1 MRVMVTGSNRGI
13 GLEYVRQLLARGDR
27 VFAMCRKPD
36 DASELQVLKGTYGD
50 QLSIFP
56 LDVADEN
63 SIASAYEAVS
73 AETDALDVLINNAAI
88 NPGDESFGDL
98 KKENFMKTF
107 EVNVVGVM
115 LVTQYFADLLK
126 QGDRPRLINLSS
138 GVASLA
144 EGAPAGLYSYNVSK
158 TALNMLNRTMTHEL
172 KPMGII
178 SIVIDP
184 GWVITDMGGPGAQL
198 QPEESVRNQLAV
210 IDGLT
215 MDDCGSYKHYSGR
228 EIAW

>member
-36 DASELQVLKGTYGD
+36 DASELQELEATYED
-50 QLSIFP
+50 RLSIVQM
-56 LDVADEN
+56 DVASED
-63 SIASAYEAVS
+63 SIARAYDAVAS
-73 AETDALDVLINNAAI
+73 ETDALDVLINNAAI

-126 QGDRPRLINLSS
+126 QGENPRLINLSS
-138 GVASLA
+138 GVASLE

-158 TALNMLNRTMTHEL
+158 TALNMLNRTLTHEL

-178 SIVIDP
+178 NIVIDP
-184 GWVITDMGGPGAQL
+184 GWVITDMGGPGASL
-198 QPEESVRNQLAV
+198 QPEESIRNQLAV
-210 IDGLT
+210 IDGL
-215 MDDCGSYKHYSGR
+215 MLDDCGSYKHYSGR
-228 EIAW
+228 EIPW